1 MENRHDHNISEAEL
15 LVRNS
20 RGDSSIGVQCRE
32 GAHNA
37 VLGRSHGERD
47 PQWQTGM
54 KNIEILEVFSG
65 LEVPNHRPGC
75 SPRSPTS
82 LSAIYK

>member
-1 MENRHDHNISEAEL
+1 MSLYPVDLTKLNFLWTSLKRSAGLRTPNERAKLAGIVENRHDHNISEAEL

-37 VLGRSHGERD
+37 VLGRAHGMTD
-47 PQWQTGM
+47 
-54 KNIEILEVFSG
+54 L
-65 LEVPNHRPGC
+65 L
-75 SPRSPTS
+75 
-82 LSAIYK
+82 